1 MVLNINHDDPLWSFK
16 SQFGVQCSSLRRSA
30 PACSFGTSPG
40 AVHLPLVP
48 SLTPSPQ
55 DYKAGFAPVT
65 CNYPNKT
72 MLRWSA
78 SNLARSPFPTSSLG
92 GCIVALGTRPAWATA
107 WHTTASCITPQGSG
121 PALQLVTLLLEHGF
135 DARGALR
142 LVASGRVLLLLGLEQ
157 PDFSLS
163 CCPAKLR
170 AGPHTVGREAF
181 SSIGQQVSSLRETS
195 PRIAPARAARFMRFR
210 SQEVNATPGPG
221 AYNV

>member
-92 GCIVALGTRPAWATA
+92 APPGPEHYRPCTDHMLGRPLPEARLHTAPSHNWMALSSRES
-107 WHTTASCITPQGSG
+107 H
-121 PALQLVTLLLEHGF
+121 
-135 DARGALR
+135 ARAYVSKGHER
-142 LVASGRVLLLLGLEQ
+142 ENLGKHS
-157 PDFSLS
+157 P
-163 CCPAKLR
+163 
-170 AGPHTVGREAF
+170 GPHTVGREAF